1 MSQPQ
6 SQPVSVEI
14 HESIAIIAIA
24 NPPVNA
30 LSHAVRAGLEAAFA
44 DIASRLDLA
53 AVVIYGTDRTFIAGA
68 DIREFG
74 KPVQEPLLP
83 DLINRI
89 ESCHLPVVA
98 ALHGTALGGGLEV
111 AMGAHYRVAVQSARF
126 GLPEVTLGILPGAGG
141 TQRLPRLAG
150 VDFALEAITSG
161 RQIGAQE
168 ALKVGLIDRIS
179 TTEDVRAAG
188 IAFAKD
194 LLAEGKGPRRTRDI
208 AVDPVAPEVFEA
220 AKAKMVKKA
229 RGQLAPQNCI
239 KAVEGAATLPFAQG
253 LAQERAL
260 FQELMDSDQR
270 AALIHAFFAE
280 RQVAKVPEINGV
292 TPRATDKIGVIGGG
306 TMGVGIAASGLLAGL
321 DVTLIERDGPAALMS
336 GDRVRKTLKD
346 SVTRGKLSQDS
357 YDEILANRFRASN
370 DYKAL
375 AEADV
380 VIEAVFESMEVK
392 KDVFT
397 QLDAVC
403 KPGAILASNTS
414 YLDLNEIAQM
424 TSRPSDVIGLHFF
437 SPAHVMRL
445 LEIVVADQTAPEV
458 TATGFALA
466 KRLNKIAVRA
476 GVCDGFIG
484 NRILSHYRK
493 ACDGAVLAGASPF
506 DVDRAL
512 VSFGLAMG
520 PFAVSDLAGLDIGWA
535 TRKRLA
541 PTRDPRE
548 VYAEFADRLCEAGH
562 FGRKTGMGYYVY
574 AEDGTR
580 ENAEVLEHVA
590 ADRAAKGITPREIS
604 EEEIVDRYMAAM
616 VNEAARVVE
625 EGIALRPLD
634 VDVTL
639 LNGYGFP
646 RWRGGPMQYADTVG
660 LDKILR
666 DIKRFAEEDAFLWQP
681 APLLT
686 RLVAEGKTFAD
697 LNNA

>member
-1 MSQPQ
+1 MSN
-6 SQPVSVEI
+6 PVLMEVVDD
-14 HESIAIIAIA
+14 IAVIAIA

-30 LSHAVRAGLEAAFA
+30 LSHAVRSGLDAAFA
-44 DIASRLDLA
+44 EIARRDDVK

-74 KPVQEPLLP
+74 KPPQEPFLP

-89 ESCHLPVVA
+89 EACTVPVVA

-111 AMGAHYRVAVQSARF
+111 AFGAHYRVAVPNARF

-150 VDFALEAITSG
+150 VEFALEAITSG
-161 RQIGAQE
+161 RQISADE
-168 ALKVGLIDRIS
+168 ALKTGVIDRIS
-179 TTEDVRAAG
+179 DTSDVREMGLTYARELVASG
-188 IAFAKD
+188 AT
-194 LLAEGKGPRRTRDI
+194 PRRTSELSP
-208 AVDPVAPEVFEA
+208 APVAAEVFDA
-220 AKAKMVKKA
+220 ARTRLAKKA

-239 KAVEGAATLPFAQG
+239 KAVEGATRLSFAEG
-253 LAQERAL
+253 LANERAL
-260 FQELMDSDQR
+260 FQELMESYQR

-280 RQVAKVPEINGV
+280 RQVAKVPEIKDV
-292 TPRATDKIGVIGGG
+292 APRAIDQIGVIGGG
-306 TMGVGIAASGLLAGL
+306 TMGAGIAVSALLAGL
-321 DVTLIERDGPAALMS
+321 QVTLIERDADAVARAEANVS
-336 GDRVRKTLKD
+336 KTLQG
-346 SVTRGKLSQDS
+346 SVKRGKLSQEK
-357 YDEILANRFRASN
+357 YDAIMGGTFRASD
-370 DYKAL
+370 DYATL

-392 KDVFT
+392 KGVFT
-397 QLDAVC
+397 KLDAIC
-403 KPGAILASNTS
+403 KPGAVLASNTS
-414 YLDLNEIAQM
+414 YLDVNEIAAM
-424 TSRPSDVIGLHFF
+424 TSRPEDVIGLHFF

-445 LEIVVADQTAPEV
+445 LEIVVADKTAPEV

-466 KRLNKIAVRA
+466 KRLKKVAVRA

-493 ACDGAVLAGASPF
+493 AGDGAVLAGASPF
-506 DVDRAL
+506 EVDRAL
-512 VSFGLAMG
+512 VNFGLAMG
-520 PFAVSDLAGLDIGWA
+520 PYAVSDLAGLDIGWA

-562 FGRKTGMGYYVY
+562 FGRKTGKGFYVY
-574 AEDGTR
+574 GEEGQVPND
-580 ENAEVLEHVA
+580 EVLEHIA
-590 ADRAAKGITPREIS
+590 MERAAKGIAARKIS
-604 EEEIVDRYMAAM
+604 EQEIVDRYMAAM

-660 LDKILR
+660 LDKILA
-666 DIKRFAEEDAFLWQP
+666 DTERFAQEDDFLWQP
-681 APLLT
+681 ASLLK